1 MSGPAVS
8 IFFPVKG
15 EKLVLV
21 EHCSSDHC
29 SSLLF
34 EMPALTAGKHPLH
47 VPLLSAKARL
57 DAGAYTVS
65 CDV

>member
-21 EHCSSDHC
+21 EHCSSD
-29 SSLLF
+29 LF
-34 EMPALTAGKHPLH
+34 EMPALAAGKHPLH